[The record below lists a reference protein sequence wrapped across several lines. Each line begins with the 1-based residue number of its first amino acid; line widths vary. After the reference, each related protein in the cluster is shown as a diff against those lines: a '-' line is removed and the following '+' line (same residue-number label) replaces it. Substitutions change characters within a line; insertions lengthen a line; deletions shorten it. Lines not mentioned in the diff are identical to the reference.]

1 MTDTAKEL
9 LSDFGQLYSRYQAQ
23 EPIAR
28 QLLEGQHYY
37 LCNIDFDPLN
47 GEALPQRMS
56 HWLSQEVLRPEQK
69 LRDRFTHI
77 IDLCIDAIGHILL
90 SPRQTVVRVHEMT
103 PVYLAQ
109 RLDSRS
115 VQWLSRKPGNN
126 MREKLAANPHIL
138 AATRKM
144 SFDTLE
150 NRLLKA
156 LLIRLQGL
164 LLYRQEAGLPL
175 TEEQEGLLVSIH
187 QSLRLEDFL
196 AIKTWQHMPP
206 NNVLLQDK
214 QYRKVWRAWQLLQR
228 LEEDCQFQQESFF
241 ASGFGFFNELLKQ
254 LASTTRCVLLD
265 QPWQFKLDYL
275 SVGSV
280 FESTE
285 KLAPVEVL
293 AIDLGNDEA
302 MGGAK
307 IIPQADLVLSLSA
320 EGHIRIQRRVSSEPS
335 QCWDVEFQE
344 TEGLISV
351 RVISHPEKRTQNET
365 LVAAMPEN
373 FPSLVKLLIGE
384 ILPGE
389 SKPRKVVRPLLKA
402 SGDFVTLMF
411 EGASY
416 ELQLGSESATRSAGP
431 QLLDVAG
438 LDCSQSQALPAD
450 AEVFSARELSQVN
463 GDTKPSQL
471 GGFSDQLASQ
481 FHAHKAMHYLV
492 SDHYSEFETS
502 DLRREINRNFN
513 NATPLPKSIAAV
525 YATLYATLEKK
536 QFKPSD
542 LIMVL
547 SSDNDGIY
555 ATPVYYCAGREPREG
570 YFERHPSIKL
580 SHQGERK
587 LLHDA
592 LVGAGLPASI
602 AIRFIELYSY
612 REIISNK
619 TKLILQEGDKWYQI
633 PASLKVGNVDI
644 SDMLLKEARAF
655 QNKVEKTF
663 FISVSAAI
671 KPQKGIK
678 STQWL
683 AGNPLLGSQQLLQKQ
698 YEQPHKVF
706 WKDHLPQLMTRLPV
720 KGIEQDFYFVD
731 SGTSVKPERGVP
743 VDIPIGTPFTLPS
756 GKEELRF
763 MVYQGKGSDRQV
775 FSLLLTLRKPLKA
788 DCICMLKLSYTYGE
802 EQPYKLRFTPVDAD
816 NKPFN
821 YVDALWGKKW
831 DDIDSRVIA
840 IPTFPERRS
849 FEDLRAFQGN
859 DGTKDIVD
867 WLERNLEQMDDI
879 YHFML
884 FGMSEQRFNFS
895 YKDID
900 WIPNKDF
907 GFYRTHADYDNIFVH
922 RSGFEGLDTVN
933 QSYFSG
939 DVLAKKDNKF
949 SLESIGSQGELT
961 EKNLK
966 SLPGRWR
973 FPMLIF
979 SDQARSFTDNDMS
992 DRFTLLGGIAIEQA
1006 EKLLALKGI
1015 DKTLKIELKQFLSY
1029 CHKQMPQSEVKDLL
1043 QAASDSKSFRHEHLR
1058 FKYAL
1063 GDVSQSWQQQ
1073 LLKQV
1078 LEPVDDTGAT
1088 RAATLEILSVAMWR
1102 DKTVIHKLTAEQVT
1116 ALAERLNE
1124 YLIKEITL
1132 LNKKDT
1138 HYKWNPFILRLE
1150 LLLALLRTRESS
1162 EPTISSLFS
1171 YGSNL
1176 SNQLLSTV
1184 EKITDKQGEALA
1196 YQLQQPKVV
1205 ARVKLTV
1212 NKPDSYHRTPDL
1224 LYALKLYLS
1233 GEDGADL
1240 ITITELVNSA

>member
-1 MTDTAKEL
+1 MTGTVKEQ
-9 LSDFGQLYSRYQAQ
+9 LSDFGQLYSRYQSQ

-28 QLLEGQHYY
+28 QLLQGQHYY
-37 LCNIDFDPLN
+37 LSNIAVDPLN

-56 HWLSQEVLRPEQK
+56 HWLSQDVLGPEQE
-69 LRDRFTHI
+69 LRDRFTNI
-77 IDLCIDAIGHILL
+77 IDHCMDAIAHILL

-156 LLIRLQGL
+156 LLIRVQGL
-164 LLYRQEAGLPL
+164 LLYRQEAGLQVA
-175 TEEQEGLLVSIH
+175 EEQEGLLVSI
-187 QSLRLEDFL
+187 QKALRFEGFL
-196 AIKTWQHMPP
+196 AIKSWQHMPP

-228 LEEDCQFQQESFF
+228 LEEDCQFQQEKFT
-241 ASGFGFFNELLKQ
+241 ASGFGVFSELLKQ
-254 LASTTRCVLLD
+254 LAGTTRCVLLD
-265 QPWQFKLDYL
+265 QAWQFKLDYL

-302 MGGAK
+302 KGGAK

-320 EGHIRIQRRVSSEPS
+320 EGHVRIKRRVSSEPS
-335 QCWDVEFQE
+335 QCWDVEFQKND
-344 TEGLISV
+344 GLISV

-365 LVAAMPEN
+365 LVAAMPEDS
-373 FPSLVKLLIGE
+373 PSLVKLLIGE
-384 ILPGE
+384 ILLGE
-389 SKPRKVVRPLLKA
+389 SKSRKVVRPLIKA

-416 ELQLGSESATRSAGP
+416 KLQLGSESATRSVGP
-431 QLLDVAG
+431 QLLDAAG

-450 AEVFSARELSQVN
+450 AEVFSARELSQVD
-463 GDTKPSQL
+463 GDTKSRQL
-471 GGFSDQLASQ
+471 GGFLDQLTSQ

-492 SDHYSEFETS
+492 NDHHSEFETS

-525 YATLYATLEKK
+525 YATQEKK
-536 QFKPSD
+536 QFKPND

-555 ATPVYYCAGREPREG
+555 ATPVYYCAGRKPREG

-580 SHQGERK
+580 SQQGERK

-612 REIISNK
+612 REIISSRA
-619 TKLILQEGDKWYQI
+619 KLILQEGDKWYQV
-633 PASLKVGNVDI
+633 PASLKVENVDI
-644 SDMLLKEARAF
+644 SDVLFKEIRAL
-655 QNKVEKTF
+655 QKKVEETF

-671 KPQKGIK
+671 KPQKGMK
-678 STQWL
+678 SAYWL

-731 SGTSVKPERGVP
+731 SGTSVKPERGVS
-743 VDIPIGTPFTLPS
+743 VDIPIDTPFTLPG

-763 MVYQGKGSDRQV
+763 TVYQGKGSDRQV
-775 FSLLLTLRKPLKA
+775 FSLLLSLRKPLKA

-802 EQPYKLRFTPVDAD
+802 EQPYKLRFIPVDAD

-821 YVDALWGKKW
+821 YVDAIWGKKR

-849 FEDLRAFQGN
+849 FEELRAFQGN
-859 DGTKDIVD
+859 DEVKDIVD
-867 WLERNLEQMDDI
+867 WLVRNLEQIDDI

-884 FGMSEQRFNFS
+884 FGKSEQRFNFS

-907 GFYRTHADYDNIFVH
+907 GFYKSHPDYEGIFVH
-922 RSGFEGLDTVN
+922 RSRFEGLDTVN
-933 QSYFSG
+933 QTYFSG
-939 DVLAKKDNKF
+939 DVFAKEGNQF
-949 SLESIGSQGELT
+949 ALVNIGAQGELT

-979 SDQARSFTDNDMS
+979 CDQERSFTDDDVPDNLAQLGNKAIKQAEE
-992 DRFTLLGGIAIEQA
+992 LLAIE
-1006 EKLLALKGI
+1006 GV
-1015 DKTLKIELKQFLSY
+1015 DKALKIELKQFLSY
-1029 CHKQMPQSEVKDLL
+1029 CHTLMPQSEVNDLL
-1043 QAASDSKSFRHEHLR
+1043 QAATDPKLLRREHLR

-1063 GDVSQSWQQQ
+1063 GGVNQTWQQQ
-1073 LLKQV
+1073 LLEQI
-1078 LEPVDDTGAT
+1078 LEPVDDSDDT
-1088 RAATLEILSVAMWR
+1088 RAAALDILSVAMWR
-1102 DKTVIHKLTAEQVT
+1102 DKTIIHTLTADQVAT
-1116 ALAERLNE
+1116 LAERLNE
-1124 YLIKEITL
+1124 YLTKDITL
-1132 LNKKDT
+1132 LKKKGS
-1138 HYKWNPFILRLE
+1138 HYIWNPFILRLE
-1150 LLLALLRTRESS
+1150 LLLSLLRTRESL
-1162 EPTISSLFS
+1162 EPEISTLFS
-1171 YGSNL
+1171 YGSSL
-1176 SNQLLSTV
+1176 SNKLLNTV
-1184 EKITDKQGEALA
+1184 EKVTSKQAEALA

-1205 ARVKLTV
+1205 ARVKLIV

>member
-1 MTDTAKEL
+1 MTGTVKEQ

-28 QLLEGQHYY
+28 QLLQGQHYY
-37 LCNIDFDPLN
+37 LSNIAFDPLN

-56 HWLSQEVLRPEQK
+56 HWLSQNILGPEQE
-69 LRDRFTHI
+69 LRDRFTNI
-77 IDLCIDAIGHILL
+77 IDHCMDAIAHILL

-156 LLIRLQGL
+156 LLIRVQGL
-164 LLYRQEAGLPL
+164 LLYRQESGLPL
-175 TEEQEGLLVSIH
+175 AEEHEGLLVSI
-187 QSLRLEDFL
+187 QKTLRLEEFL
-196 AIKTWQHMPP
+196 AIKSWQHMPP

-228 LEEDCQFQQESFF
+228 LEEDCQFQQENFF
-241 ASGFGFFNELLKQ
+241 ASGFGVFSELLKQ
-254 LASTTRCVLLD
+254 LAGTARCVLLD
-265 QPWQFKLDYL
+265 QAWQFKLDYL

-302 MGGAK
+302 KGGAK
-307 IIPQADLVLSLSA
+307 IISQADLVLSLSA
-320 EGHIRIQRRVSSEPS
+320 EGHIQIQRRVSSKPS
-335 QCWDVEFQE
+335 QCWDVKFQKKD
-344 TEGLISV
+344 GLISV

-365 LVAAMPEN
+365 LVAAMPED

-389 SKPRKVVRPLLKA
+389 SKPRKVVRPLMKA
-402 SGDFVTLMF
+402 PGDFVTLMF

-416 ELQLGSESATRSAGP
+416 KLQLGSESATRSVGP

-450 AEVFSARELSQVN
+450 AEVFSARELSQID
-463 GDTKPSQL
+463 GDTKSRQL
-471 GGFSDQLASQ
+471 GGFLDQLASQ

-492 SDHYSEFETS
+492 NDHHSEFETS

-525 YATLYATLEKK
+525 YATLEKK
-536 QFKPSD
+536 QFKPND

-555 ATPVYYCAGREPREG
+555 ATPVYYCAGRKPKEG

-580 SHQGERK
+580 SQQGERK

-592 LVGAGLPASI
+592 LVGAGLPVSI

-619 TKLILQEGDKWYQI
+619 AKLILQEGGKWYQV

-644 SDMLLKEARAF
+644 SDVLFKESRAL
-655 QNKVEKTF
+655 QKQVEQTF
-663 FISVSAAI
+663 FISASAAI

-683 AGNPLLGSQQLLQKQ
+683 AGNPLSGSQQLLQKQ
-698 YEQPHKVF
+698 YERPHKVF

-720 KGIEQDFYFVD
+720 KGIEQDFYFVN
-731 SGTSVKPERGVP
+731 SGTSVKPERGIP
-743 VDIPIGTPFTLPS
+743 VDIPIDTPFTLPG

-763 MVYQGKGSDRQV
+763 TVYQGKGSDRQV
-775 FSLLLTLRKPLKA
+775 FSLLLSLRQPLKA

-802 EQPYKLRFTPVDAD
+802 EQPYKLRFIPVDAD

-821 YVDALWGKKW
+821 YVDALWGKKR

-840 IPTFPERRS
+840 IPTFPKRRS
-849 FEDLRAFQGN
+849 FEELRAFQGN
-859 DGTKDIVD
+859 DGVKNIVD
-867 WLERNLEQMDDI
+867 WLVRNLEQMDDI
-879 YHFML
+879 YNFML
-884 FGMSEQRFNFS
+884 FGKSKKRFNFS
-895 YKDID
+895 YKEID

-907 GFYRTHADYDNIFVH
+907 GFYKSHPDYESIFVH
-922 RSGFEGLDTVN
+922 QSKFETFDIDN
-933 QSYFSG
+933 ENYFSG
-939 DVLAKKDNKF
+939 GVFSKGDNKF
-949 SLESIGSQGELT
+949 SLVDIAAQCKLAEGEI
-961 EKNLK
+961 KGILK
-966 SLPGRWR
+966 SWR

-979 SDQARSFTDNDMS
+979 SDQGRSFIGDDVPS
-992 DRFTLLGGIAIEQA
+992 DFAHIGNRAIEQA
-1006 EKLLALKGI
+1006 EELL
-1015 DKTLKIELKQFLSY
+1015 TLEGLDQTLMIELKQFLSY
-1029 CHKQMPQSEVKDLL
+1029 GHKLMPQSEVNDLL
-1043 QAASDSKSFRHEHLR
+1043 QAATDPKRLCNENLR

-1063 GDVSQSWQQQ
+1063 GDVSQVWQKQ
-1073 LLKQV
+1073 LLEQI
-1078 LEPVDDTGAT
+1078 LEPTDDSDDT
-1088 RAATLEILSVAMWR
+1088 RAATLGILSVAMWR
-1102 DKTVIHKLTAEQVT
+1102 DKTVIHKLSAEQVT
-1116 ALAERLNE
+1116 TLAERLNE
-1124 YLIKEITL
+1124 YLVKDITHL
-1132 LNKKDT
+1132 KKKGP
-1138 HYKWNPFILRLE
+1138 HYIWNPFILRLE
-1150 LLLALLRTRESS
+1150 LLLSLLRTRESS
-1162 EPTISSLFS
+1162 EPTISSLFF

-1176 SNQLLSTV
+1176 SDQLLSTV

>member
-1 MTDTAKEL
+1 MTTAVTEL
-9 LSDFGQLYSRYQAQ
+9 LSDFGQLYNRYQNQ
-23 EPIAR
+23 KPIAK
-28 QLLEGQHYY
+28 QLLQGQHSY
-37 LCNIDFDPLN
+37 LSNLTFDPLN

-56 HWLSQEVLRPEQK
+56 HWLSQDVFGPE
-69 LRDRFTHI
+69 LELCDRFTHI
-77 IDLCIDAIGHILL
+77 IDLCMDAIGHILL

-156 LLIRLQGL
+156 LLIRVQGL

-175 TEEQEGLLVSIH
+175 TEEQEGLLVSIQ
-187 QSLRLEDFL
+187 QSLRLEGFL

-228 LEEDCQFQQESFF
+228 LEDDCQFQQENFF
-241 ASGFGFFNELLKQ
+241 ASGFGVFSELLKQ
-254 LASTTRCVLLD
+254 LAGTTRCVLLD
-265 QPWQFKLDYL
+265 QAWQFKLDYL
-275 SVGSV
+275 SVGSL

-302 MGGAK
+302 KGGAK

-335 QCWDVEFQE
+335 QCWDVEFQKKD
-344 TEGLISV
+344 GLISV

-365 LVAAMPEN
+365 LVAAMPED

-389 SKPRKVVRPLLKA
+389 SKPRKVVRSLMKA

-416 ELQLGSESATRSAGP
+416 KLQLGSESVTRSVGP
-431 QLLDVAG
+431 LLLDVAG
-438 LDCSQSQALPAD
+438 LDCSQSQALPVD
-450 AEVFSARELSQVN
+450 AEVFSARQLSQID
-463 GDTKPSQL
+463 GDTKSRQL
-471 GGFSDQLASQ
+471 GGFLDQLASQ

-492 SDHYSEFETS
+492 NDHHSEFETS

-525 YATLYATLEKK
+525 YDTLEKK
-536 QFKPSD
+536 QFKPND

-555 ATPVYYCAGREPREG
+555 ATPVYYCAGRKPREG

-580 SHQGERK
+580 SQQGERK

-592 LVGAGLPASI
+592 MVGAGLPASI

-619 TKLILQEGDKWYQI
+619 AKLILQEGDKWYQV
-633 PASLKVGNVDI
+633 PASLKVENVDVN
-644 SDMLLKEARAF
+644 DVLFKEVRAL
-655 QNKVEKTF
+655 QKNSEQTF
-663 FISVSAAI
+663 FISVTDAVKS
-671 KPQKGIK
+671 QTDTK

-683 AGNPLLGSQQLLQKQ
+683 VGNPLSGSQQLLQKQ
-698 YEQPHKVF
+698 YEQPNQIF

-743 VDIPIGTPFTLPS
+743 VDIPIATPFTLLS

-763 MVYQGKGSDRQV
+763 TVYQGKGSDRQV
-775 FSLLLTLRKPLKA
+775 FSLLLSLRKPLKT

-802 EQPYKLRFTPVDAD
+802 EQPYKLRFIPVDAD

-821 YVDALWGKKW
+821 YVDALWGKKQ
-831 DDIDSRVIA
+831 DDINNGAVS
-840 IPTFPERRS
+840 IPDFPERKE
-849 FEDLRAFQGN
+849 FEELRTFQGN
-859 DGTKDIVD
+859 DGPKDIVD
-867 WLERNLEQMDDI
+867 WLEQNLEQMDNI

-884 FGMSEQRFNFS
+884 FGKGEQRFNFS

-900 WIPNKDF
+900 WVPNKDF
-907 GFYRTHADYDNIFVH
+907 GFYKLHPDYEGIFVH
-922 RSGFEGLDTVN
+922 RSRFEGLDIEN
-933 QSYFSG
+933 QTYFSG

-949 SLESIGSQGELT
+949 SLESIDAQGELT
-961 EKNLK
+961 ERYLK

-979 SDQARSFTDNDMS
+979 SDQERSFTDDDVPDN
-992 DRFTLLGGIAIEQA
+992 LAQLGNKAIKQA
-1006 EKLLALKGI
+1006 VELLAVEGV
-1015 DKTLKIELKQFLSY
+1015 DKALKIELKQFLSY
-1029 CHKQMPQSEVKDLL
+1029 CHSLMPQSEVNNLL
-1043 QAASDSKSFRHEHLR
+1043 QSAADPKRFHNEQLM

-1063 GDVSQSWQQQ
+1063 GDVSQVWQQQ
-1073 LLKQV
+1073 LLELI
-1078 LEPVDDTGAT
+1078 LELPDDTGGVS
-1088 RAATLEILSVAMWR
+1088 LGILSVAMWR
-1102 DKTVIHKLTAEQVT
+1102 DKAVIHKLTAEQVT
-1116 ALAERLNE
+1116 TLAERLNE
-1124 YLIKEITL
+1124 YLIKDITHL
-1132 LNKKDT
+1132 KKKGP
-1138 HYKWNPFILRLE
+1138 HYIWNPFILRLE
-1150 LLLALLRTRESS
+1150 LLLSLLRTRESL
-1162 EPTISSLFS
+1162 EPEISTLFS
-1171 YGSNL
+1171 YGSSL
-1176 SNQLLSTV
+1176 SNKLLNTV
-1184 EKITDKQGEALA
+1184 EKVTSKQAEALA

-1212 NKPDSYHRTPDL
+1212 NKPVSYHRTPDL